1 MSQERL
7 SMRKIQEVLRLKW
20 ESRLS
25 HRAIASSCGISPG
38 TVSEYVQ
45 RAEAAGLTW
54 PLPAELTEEALDE
67 RLFPPAAPATGRT
80 IPQPDWGQ
88 LHTELRRKSVTLRLL
103 WFEYRE
109 AHPDAPAF
117 AGAVL

>member
-25 HRAIASSCGISPG
+25 HRAIANSCGISPG

-45 RAEAAGLTW
+45 RAEAAKSAR
-54 PLPAELTEEALDE
+54 PLPAELLP
-67 RLFPPAAPATGRT
+67 LP
-80 IPQPDWGQ
+80 
-88 LHTELRRKSVTLRLL
+88 V
-103 WFEYRE
+103 RE
-109 AHPDAPAF
+109 PNP
-117 AGAVL
+117 